1 MRFEQLSGVFRS
13 LRFRLTAWNTAV
25 VLLTVGAALLGIR
38 EGLRHTLLHETDQL
52 LEEDAEEI
60 AQSIVASNPDLGPV
74 FEGIDRKAAAHAHEK
89 LFVQLIGPDG
99 AVVRS

>member
-1 MRFEQLSGVFRS
+1 MRFAQLSGIFRS

-25 VLLTVGAALLGIR
+25 VLLTVGAALVGIR
-38 EGLRHTLLHETDQL
+38 EGLRHTLLYETDQL

-60 AQSIVASNPDLGPV
+60 AQEIVGAYPQLEPV
-74 FEGIDRKAAAHAHEK
+74 FQSIDRKADAHVHQA

-99 AVVRS
+99 AVV